1 MAVIDMVSL
10 MTRAPRPRAIRESLE
25 RVGLAGDLARPIGHL
40 SNDLLARLHIACLLV
55 TLPVLA
61 LIDGPIS
68 ALIGLLP
75 PAGVTVVLA
84 ARDARAVASLATR
97 VVVLADGVVHS

>member
-1 MAVIDMVSL
+1 
-10 MTRAPRPRAIRESLE
+10 
-25 RVGLAGDLARPIGHL
+25 
-40 SNDLLARLHIACLLV
+40 LV

-84 ARDARAVASLATR
+84 ARDARQAASLATR
-97 VVVLADGVVHS
+97 VVVLADGVVQAQSRITLASVPRLG